1 LYDTIADHP
10 WSENIVPK
18 RKGQTGMVGLMST
31 PLIAQEEK
39 GIISAG
45 SNNAAG
51 IPVVI
56 AIQKELTPGEDR
68 VATVP
73 EVVQKLTNAGHEV
86 RIEHDAGM
94 KAFYPD
100 ALYLAAGARITS
112 SRKDLLNGA
121 TVMLRVQPP
130 TAAEIDHLDEGTIV
144 IGFMNAT
151 NNLDMIARMRDRKIT
166 AFALELVP
174 RITRAQSMDALSSQA
189 TAGGY
194 TAAILGANN
203 CPKFLPMLTT
213 AAGTIRP
220 ATVLILGAGVAGLM
234 AIATAKRLGAIV
246 EAYDVRRA
254 AGEQVRSLGAKFLE
268 LEINAEGQGGYA
280 RELTAEEKVMEQQM
294 VSAAVARAD
303 IVITTANIPGRK
315 APLLITKETVAMM
328 RPGAVIVDLAAESGG
343 NCELTQTGKTVM
355 DHGVMILGP
364 QNLPARIP
372 FHASQMYAKNLQSFL
387 GLLVDKDGAIVREFT
402 DEILVASLLVH
413 AGEVLHGPTREL
425 LGGGKA

>member
-1 LYDTIADHP
+1 MT
-10 WSENIVPK
+10 
-18 RKGQTGMVGLMST
+18 
-31 PLIAQEEK
+31 
-39 GIISAG
+39 
-45 SNNAAG
+45 
-51 IPVVI
+51 VVI
-56 AIQKELTPGEDR
+56 AVPKEQAPGEQR
-68 VATVP
+68 VASVP
-73 EVVQKLTNAGHEV
+73 EIVQKMTKSGYEV
-86 RIEHDAGM
+86 RIEHDAGSS
-94 KAFYPD
+94 AYYPD
-100 ALYLAAGARITS
+100 DLYLAAGAKIAHGRPE
-112 SRKDLLNGA
+112 LLNGA
-121 TVMLRVQPP
+121 GIVLRVQPP
-130 TAAEIDHLDEGTIV
+130 TETDIEQLDEGTIV
-144 IGFMNAT
+144 IGFMNPA
-151 NNLDMIARMRDRKIT
+151 NNLEAIARMRDRKIT

-194 TAAILGANN
+194 VAAVMGADN

-280 RELTAEEKVMEQQM
+280 RELTPEEKAQEQQM

-303 IVITTANIPGRK
+303 IVITTAAIPGRK
-315 APLLITKETVAMM
+315 APVLITKETVAKMK
-328 RPGAVIVDLAAESGG
+328 PGAVIIDMAAESGG
-343 NCELTQTGKTVM
+343 NCELTQAGKTIRE
-355 DHGVMILGP
+355 HGVLIIGP

-372 FHASQMYAKNLQSFL
+372 FHTSQMYAKNLQSFL
-387 GLLVDKDGAIVREFT
+387 ALLVDKEGKIVTEFT

-413 AGEVLHGPTREL
+413 AGEVRHAPTRDL
-425 LGGGKA
+425 LNGGKS

>member
-1 LYDTIADHP
+1 MTVVVA
-10 WSENIVPK
+10 VPK
-18 RKGQTGMVGLMST
+18 EQ
-31 PLIAQEEK
+31 A
-39 GIISAG
+39 
-45 SNNAAG
+45 
-51 IPVVI
+51 
-56 AIQKELTPGEDR
+56 PGELR

-73 EVVQKLTNAGHEV
+73 DIVKKFTQSGYEV

-94 KAFYPD
+94 GAYYPD
-100 ALYLAAGARITS
+100 DLFMAAGAKIVS
-112 SRKDLLNGA
+112 SRTDLLNGA
-121 TVMLRVQPP
+121 HIVLRVQPP
-130 TAAEIDHLDEGTIV
+130 TVAEIDQLAEGTIV
-144 IGFMNAT
+144 IGFMNPAH
-151 NNLDMIARMRDRKIT
+151 NLDVITRMRDRKIT

-194 TAAILGANN
+194 SAAILGAAN

-234 AIATAKRLGAIV
+234 AIATAKRLGALV

-280 RELTAEEKVMEQQM
+280 RELTPEEKVMEQQM

-303 IVITTANIPGRK
+303 IVITTAAIPGRK
-315 APLLITKETVAMM
+315 APVLITRETVATM
-328 RPGAVIVDLAAESGG
+328 RPGAVIIDMAAESGG
-343 NCELTQTGKTVM
+343 NCELTQAGKTIQ
-355 DHGVMILGP
+355 DHGILIIGP
-364 QNLPARIP
+364 QNLPARVP

-387 GLLVDKDGAIVREFT
+387 ALLFGKDGLIVNEFT
-402 DEILVASLLVH
+402 DEILTASILVH
-413 AGEVLHGPTREL
+413 AGEVRHQPTRDLIRGE
-425 LGGGKA
+425 KP